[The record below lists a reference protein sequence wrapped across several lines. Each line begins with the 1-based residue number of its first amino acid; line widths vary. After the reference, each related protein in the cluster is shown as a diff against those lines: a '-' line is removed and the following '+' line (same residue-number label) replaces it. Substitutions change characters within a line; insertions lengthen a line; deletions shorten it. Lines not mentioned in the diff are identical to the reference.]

1 MIRRVGFIPNIVFL
15 FGLKSLSQMLS
26 MQLRSE
32 GSSIRFVAISLL
44 IFTAA
49 SFIGYWYW
57 SPYYAADQIKNAIES
72 GDTARMSKFIDF
84 PKVRLNIQRQ
94 INNQI
99 DLKLREFQSQPVTT
113 KNQIDLYSFQ
123 LVDRL
128 VRDLV
133 TEEGIAALISG
144 KNKLT
149 RNSSLNPNDG
159 FKNVHL
165 RAKVA
170 DKGMLGVDVEKKYGD
185 SVNRFYVT
193 LSGKNRPDDKV
204 LITLSREGFFFWRVT
219 NVLLPFGT

>member
-1 MIRRVGFIPNIVFL
+1 
-15 FGLKSLSQMLS
+15 

-165 RAKVA
+165 QAKVA
-170 DKGMLGVDVEKKYGD
+170 DKGMLGVDVEKKHGD

>member
-1 MIRRVGFIPNIVFL
+1 
-15 FGLKSLSQMLS
+15 

-49 SFIGYWYW
+49 SFIGYCYW

-165 RAKVA
+165 QAKVA

>member
-1 MIRRVGFIPNIVFL
+1 
-15 FGLKSLSQMLS
+15 

-32 GSSIRFVAISLL
+32 GSSVRFVAISLL

-165 RAKVA
+165 QAKVA

-204 LITLSREGFFFWRVT
+204 LITPVSYTHLT
-219 NVLLPFGT
+219 LPTT

>member
-1 MIRRVGFIPNIVFL
+1 
-15 FGLKSLSQMLS
+15 

-44 IFTAA
+44 IFTAV

-165 RAKVA
+165 QAKVA

-193 LSGKNRPDDKV
+193 LSGKNRPDDKL

>member
-1 MIRRVGFIPNIVFL
+1 
-15 FGLKSLSQMLS
+15 

-57 SPYYAADQIKNAIES
+57 SPYYAAYQIKNAIES

-165 RAKVA
+165 QAKVA

>member
-1 MIRRVGFIPNIVFL
+1 
-15 FGLKSLSQMLS
+15 

-144 KNKLT
+144 NNKLT

-165 RAKVA
+165 QAKVA

>member
-1 MIRRVGFIPNIVFL
+1 
-15 FGLKSLSQMLS
+15 

-84 PKVRLNIQRQ
+84 PKVRSNIQRQ

-165 RAKVA
+165 QAKVA

>member
-1 MIRRVGFIPNIVFL
+1 
-15 FGLKSLSQMLS
+15 

-84 PKVRLNIQRQ
+84 PKVRLNIQRH

-165 RAKVA
+165 QAKVA

>member
-1 MIRRVGFIPNIVFL
+1 
-15 FGLKSLSQMLS
+15 

-57 SPYYAADQIKNAIES
+57 SPYYVADQIKNAIES

-165 RAKVA
+165 QAKVA

>member
-1 MIRRVGFIPNIVFL
+1 
-15 FGLKSLSQMLS
+15 

-57 SPYYAADQIKNAIES
+57 SPYYAADQIKSAIES

-165 RAKVA
+165 QAKVA

>member
-1 MIRRVGFIPNIVFL
+1 
-15 FGLKSLSQMLS
+15 

-165 RAKVA
+165 QAKVA
-170 DKGMLGVDVEKKYGD
+170 NKGMLGVNVEKKYGD
-185 SVNRFYVT
+185 SVNRFYVA

>member
-1 MIRRVGFIPNIVFL
+1 
-15 FGLKSLSQMLS
+15 

-32 GSSIRFVAISLL
+32 GSSIRFVVISLL

-165 RAKVA
+165 QAKVA

>member
-1 MIRRVGFIPNIVFL
+1 
-15 FGLKSLSQMLS
+15 

-165 RAKVA
+165 QAKVA

-185 SVNRFYVT
+185 SVNRFHVT

>member
-1 MIRRVGFIPNIVFL
+1 
-15 FGLKSLSQMLS
+15 

-165 RAKVA
+165 QAKVA

-219 NVLLPFGT
+219 NVLLSFGT

>member
-1 MIRRVGFIPNIVFL
+1 
-15 FGLKSLSQMLS
+15 

-149 RNSSLNPNDG
+149 RDSSLNPNDG

-165 RAKVA
+165 QAKVA

-204 LITLSREGFFFWRVT
+204 LITLSREGFFLLESYKRASAVRDVT
-219 NVLLPFGT
+219 YIS

>member
-1 MIRRVGFIPNIVFL
+1 
-15 FGLKSLSQMLS
+15 

-32 GSSIRFVAISLL
+32 SSSIRFVAISLL

-165 RAKVA
+165 QAKVA

>member
-1 MIRRVGFIPNIVFL
+1 
-15 FGLKSLSQMLS
+15 

-32 GSSIRFVAISLL
+32 GSSVRFVAISLL

-165 RAKVA
+165 QAKVA

-204 LITLSREGFFFWRVT
+204 LITLSREGFFFCRVT

>member
-1 MIRRVGFIPNIVFL
+1 
-15 FGLKSLSQMLS
+15 

-133 TEEGIAALISG
+133 TEEGVAALISG

-165 RAKVA
+165 QAKVA

>member
-1 MIRRVGFIPNIVFL
+1 
-15 FGLKSLSQMLS
+15 

-128 VRDLV
+128 VRDQV

-149 RNSSLNPNDG
+149 RDSSLNPNDG

-165 RAKVA
+165 QAKVA

>member
-1 MIRRVGFIPNIVFL
+1 
-15 FGLKSLSQMLS
+15 

-149 RNSSLNPNDG
+149 RDSSLNPNDG

-165 RAKVA
+165 QAKVA

-204 LITLSREGFFFWRVT
+204 LITLFREGFFFWRVT

>member
-1 MIRRVGFIPNIVFL
+1 
-15 FGLKSLSQMLS
+15 

-32 GSSIRFVAISLL
+32 GSSVRFVAISLL

-57 SPYYAADQIKNAIES
+57 SPYYAADQIKNAVES

-165 RAKVA
+165 QAKVA

>member
-1 MIRRVGFIPNIVFL
+1 
-15 FGLKSLSQMLS
+15 
-26 MQLRSE
+26 MQLHSE
-32 GSSIRFVAISLL
+32 GSSVRFVAITLL
-44 IFTAA
+44 IFIAA

-57 SPYYAADQIKNAIES
+57 SPYCAADQIKNAIES
-72 GDTARMSKFIDF
+72 GDTAKMSKFINF

-99 DLKLREFQSQPVTT
+99 DLKLQEFQSQPVTT

-128 VRDLV
+128 VRDLI

-149 RNSSLNPNDG
+149 RYSSSHPNDG
-159 FKNVHL
+159 FKTIHL
-165 RAKVA
+165 QANAENKEIREVE
-170 DKGMLGVDVEKKYGD
+170 VEKKYGD
-185 SVNRFYVT
+185 SINRFYIT
-193 LSGKNRPDDKV
+193 LIGKDNPDDKV

>member
-1 MIRRVGFIPNIVFL
+1 
-15 FGLKSLSQMLS
+15 

-44 IFTAA
+44 IFIAA

-149 RNSSLNPNDG
+149 RNSSSNPNDG

-165 RAKVA
+165 QAKVA

>member
-1 MIRRVGFIPNIVFL
+1 
-15 FGLKSLSQMLS
+15 MLS

-32 GSSIRFVAISLL
+32 GSSVRFVAISLL

-165 RAKVA
+165 QAKVA

>member
-1 MIRRVGFIPNIVFL
+1 
-15 FGLKSLSQMLS
+15 

-165 RAKVA
+165 QANVA

>member
-1 MIRRVGFIPNIVFL
+1 
-15 FGLKSLSQMLS
+15 

-149 RNSSLNPNDG
+149 RDSSLNPNDG

-165 RAKVA
+165 QAKVA

-193 LSGKNRPDDKV
+193 LSGKNRPDDKG

-219 NVLLPFGT
+219 NVILPFGT

>member
-1 MIRRVGFIPNIVFL
+1 
-15 FGLKSLSQMLS
+15 

-57 SPYYAADQIKNAIES
+57 SPYYAADQIKNAIEF

-149 RNSSLNPNDG
+149 RDSSLNPNDG

-165 RAKVA
+165 QAKVA

>member
-1 MIRRVGFIPNIVFL
+1 
-15 FGLKSLSQMLS
+15 

-159 FKNVHL
+159 FKNAHL
-165 RAKVA
+165 QAKVA

>member
-1 MIRRVGFIPNIVFL
+1 
-15 FGLKSLSQMLS
+15 

>member
-1 MIRRVGFIPNIVFL
+1 
-15 FGLKSLSQMLS
+15 

-84 PKVRLNIQRQ
+84 PEVRLNIQRQ

-149 RNSSLNPNDG
+149 RDSSLNPNDG

-165 RAKVA
+165 QAKVA

>member
-1 MIRRVGFIPNIVFL
+1 
-15 FGLKSLSQMLS
+15 

-32 GSSIRFVAISLL
+32 GSSIRFFAISLL
-44 IFTAA
+44 IFTAD

-165 RAKVA
+165 QAKVA

>member
-1 MIRRVGFIPNIVFL
+1 
-15 FGLKSLSQMLS
+15 

-84 PKVRLNIQRQ
+84 PKVSLNIQRQ

-165 RAKVA
+165 QAKVA

>member
-1 MIRRVGFIPNIVFL
+1 
-15 FGLKSLSQMLS
+15 

-57 SPYYAADQIKNAIES
+57 SPYYAADQIRNAIES

-165 RAKVA
+165 QAKVA

>member
-1 MIRRVGFIPNIVFL
+1 
-15 FGLKSLSQMLS
+15 

-72 GDTARMSKFIDF
+72 GDTAKMSKFIDF

-165 RAKVA
+165 QAKVA

>member
-1 MIRRVGFIPNIVFL
+1 
-15 FGLKSLSQMLS
+15 

-72 GDTARMSKFIDF
+72 GDTVRMSKFIDF

-165 RAKVA
+165 QAKVA
-170 DKGMLGVDVEKKYGD
+170 DKGTLGVDVEKKYGD
-185 SVNRFYVT
+185 SVNRFYVA

>member
-1 MIRRVGFIPNIVFL
+1 MAPATL
-15 FGLKSLSQMLS
+15 
-26 MQLRSE
+26 
-32 GSSIRFVAISLL
+32 
-44 IFTAA
+44 FTAA

-72 GDTARMSKFIDF
+72 EDTARMSKFIDF

-149 RNSSLNPNDG
+149 QNSSLNPNDG

-165 RAKVA
+165 QAKVA

>member
-1 MIRRVGFIPNIVFL
+1 
-15 FGLKSLSQMLS
+15 

-165 RAKVA
+165 QAKVA

-193 LSGKNRPDDKV
+193 LSGKNRPDNKV